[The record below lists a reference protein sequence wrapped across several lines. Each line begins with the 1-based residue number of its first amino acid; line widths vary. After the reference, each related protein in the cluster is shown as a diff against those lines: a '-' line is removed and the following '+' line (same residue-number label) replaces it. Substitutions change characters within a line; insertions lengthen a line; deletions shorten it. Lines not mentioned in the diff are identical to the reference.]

1 MFDNSWV
8 TFIIEIRVGLVLA
21 LDWTQS
27 VLSIDSR
34 KHKMKTLHILSPF
47 IK

>member
-8 TFIIEIRVGLVLA
+8 TVIIEIRVGLLA
-21 LDWTQS
+21 VDWTQS

-34 KHKMKTLHILSPF
+34 KHKMKTLYILSPF
-47 IK
+47 PK